1 MPAAGATAGRSH
13 TGTGA
18 PVMPATHGHRRAC
31 DAAPSDWV
39 PLSDRRDMCP
49 RASDVL
55 LMQQH
60 EAVRALAARAT
71 DVRLTQ
77 LQLPV

>member
-1 MPAAGATAGRSH
+1 MHYTQKAVPRGSGYADQQPLAAATQRAGRAAAAAGE
-13 TGTGA
+13 GA
-18 PVMPATHGHRRAC
+18 
-31 DAAPSDWV
+31 
-39 PLSDRRDMCP
+39 
-49 RASDVL
+49 